1 MNPTVAE
8 YLHQKQTVRGSLQ
21 DVDARV
27 MLAIDELQRTAGV
40 SGDFLEIGVSYGQ
53 SAILL
58 GYCVQA
64 GERLF
69 VCDTFED
76 TGRSGAETLAEQALP
91 HQGFRRGEFEQN
103 YERFHRTLPDI
114 IVGRSHEIDRDRL
127 AAQFRLIHVD
137 GGHAYV
143 DVRADILIAHRLLR
157 PGGAVIF
164 DNWSLAHA
172 PGVALAIWEEYARGY
187 LTPLCLTQFKMY
199 ATWHCGGLTAS
210 ALDVWAGRQPDFD
223 ISEMHQLG
231 RYEVR
236 QYSMKAPPPV
246 TRPRPADPLWRR
258 AARYLRHT
266 RRGGNGG

>member
-76 TGRSGAETLAEQALP
+76 TRRSGAETLAEQALP

-103 YERFHRTLPDI
+103 YERFHRTLK
-114 IVGRSHEIDRDRL
+114 GGDR
-127 AAQFRLIHVD
+127 AT
-137 GGHAYV
+137 GG
-143 DVRADILIAHRLLR
+143 
-157 PGGAVIF
+157 P
-164 DNWSLAHA
+164 
-172 PGVALAIWEEYARGY
+172 
-187 LTPLCLTQFKMY
+187 
-199 ATWHCGGLTAS
+199 
-210 ALDVWAGRQPDFD
+210 
-223 ISEMHQLG
+223 
-231 RYEVR
+231 
-236 QYSMKAPPPV
+236 
-246 TRPRPADPLWRR
+246 
-258 AARYLRHT
+258 
-266 RRGGNGG
+266 